1 MKEPGI
7 DNRHRDENGRIDRK
21 RNDTLAKNLRDDYSE
36 FNNVRGNMKLG
47 NIKKELGLPLDSSI
61 KDVQK
66 KLR

>member
-21 RNDTLAKNLRDDYSE
+21 RNDTLAKNLRSDYQE

-47 NIKKELGLPLDSSI
+47 NIKKELGLPADASL
-61 KDVQK
+61 KEVRK
-66 KLR
+66 KL